1 MTRKKSPC
9 IDVCDYRGPKR
20 WCVACGLTSQ
30 ESKRWKSM
38 KPYGRQTL
46 LKELLRR
53 RSDMK
58 KRSSPGSA

>member
-1 MTRKKSPC
+1 M
-9 IDVCDYRGPKR
+9 VCGMRSYKP
-20 WCVACGLTSQ
+20 

-58 KRSSPGSA
+58 KRSSPGGA